1 MRPTPVKVIRHVNG
15 PSGWTLSQGDNLA
28 GHTVK
33 PPDPVKTIGE
43 PSIDHTAGGMTL
55 QRTEKSSLTGKKVTE
70 DTGQHLEDDA
80 HERELYERTKVLS
93 FKFGGCVSY

>member
-1 MRPTPVKVIRHVNG
+1 
-15 PSGWTLSQGDNLA
+15 
-28 GHTVK
+28 
-33 PPDPVKTIGE
+33 
-43 PSIDHTAGGMTL
+43 MTL

-70 DTGQHLEDDA
+70 DTGRHLEDDA